1 MKKGLLLSVVAS
13 GFIFAGG
20 NIAPAAPVV
29 QPTVAPA
36 ACDFYGSIAARY
48 EANSNAA
55 GKKLFNKK
63 LNKLFV
69 GIDLGVEKQL
79 GYGFGLGAEVAAIK
93 GFKKVGE
100 ASPKETAEL
109 SQLYLTYKNGNTAIK
124 AGRQAL
130 PKSLSPWAWTDSTAN
145 VKDNTFEGIVV
156 VNTDLADTTL
166 VGAWVAKA
174 GTGAD
179 FKPVNGKNN
188 KGLFMLT
195 AQNKSIANTTL
206 TGSLYF
212 VTKPAKATVAWA
224 SAVTK
229 AGSVDLGLQTVYA
242 KASGSKAT
250 TAVAAFAKTNL
261 NGLDIK
267 LTGAYLKSGALTLAA
282 GGSSAFWG
290 NSFSAFGGD
299 IDAVNSKQKI
309 VRLDLGYAL
318 PYGKLDAGIAYDKNS
333 GGTFD
338 KKLGARVGYN
348 FKVADVNA
356 RVEYRYVKTTGGDN
370 ASKKHRVRVQGVYK
384 F

>member
-20 NIAPAAPVV
+20 NIAPAAPVAA
-29 QPTVAPA
+29 PAAAPA

-63 LNKLFV
+63 ANKLFV
-69 GIDLGVEKQL
+69 GIDLGVEKQI
-79 GYGFGLGAEVAAIK
+79 GNGFGLGAEVAAIK
-93 GFKKVGE
+93 GFSKVGE

-109 SQLYLTYKNGNTAIK
+109 SQLYVTYKAGNTAFK

-145 VKDNTFEGIVV
+145 VKDNTFEGLVV
-156 VNTDLADTTL
+156 VNTDVKDTVL
-166 VGAWVAKA
+166 VGAWIARA
-174 GTGAD
+174 GSGAT
-179 FKPVNGKNN
+179 FKKVNGKDN
-188 KGLFMLT
+188 KGLFAAT
-195 AQNKSIANTTL
+195 AQYKGIANTTL
-206 TGSLYF
+206 TGSVYY
-212 VTKPAKATVAWA
+212 VTKPVKATVAWA
-224 SAVTK
+224 SALTK
-229 AGSVDLGLQTVYA
+229 AGSVDLGLQAVYG

-261 NGLDIK
+261 NGVSAK

-282 GGSSAFWG
+282 GGTSAFWG
-290 NSFSAFGGD
+290 NSFGAFGGD
-299 IDAVNSKQKI
+299 IDKVNSKQKI

-333 GGTFD
+333 GGSFD

-348 FKVADVNA
+348 FKVSNVNA
-356 RVEYRYVKTTGGDN
+356 RVEYRYVKTT
-370 ASKKHRVRVQGVYK
+370 ASTSTKKHRVRVQGVYK